1 MKRKIIQALLG
12 VFVVLCLLVLVGEK
26 APGTSDAYFWGVKAG
41 ALAALVLSGMALY
54 RLVDRKK

>member
-1 MKRKIIQALLG
+1 M
-12 VFVVLCLLVLVGEK
+12 LCLLVLAGEK

-41 ALAALVLSGMALY
+41 ALVALVLSGKALY